1 MTQPN
6 PTLAEVQAA
15 YDSAAYALTHGGYP
29 FIKDLAAL
37 LAAVERDTLGWR
49 EASWREWNNH
59 LGCKKHAFDGEG
71 TIGYWIK
78 DAAP

>member
-1 MTQPN
+1 MTTN
-6 PTLAEVQAA
+6 PTPAEVQAA
-15 YDSAAYALTHGGYP
+15 YYRMSFGIVGERVSHEDISV
-29 FIKDLAAL
+29 I